1 MVVENSTV
9 VREYLIGYITIN
21 DRALA
26 LIALELFLYTNSLV
40 MAIACLSCN
49 KVTYSVEI
57 TGC

>member
-26 LIALELFLYTNSLV
+26 LIALKLFLYTNALV
-40 MAIACLSCN
+40 MAIACLI
-49 KVTYSVEI
+49 V
-57 TGC
+57 